1 MGTPVSLDQMN
12 AEDNTNGGVGKEAYK
27 ELYKLLGSHKILIF
41 LIITGIVITITGV
54 IGFLV
59 LGSAKKDK
67 DFEPSEAIII
77 SNCMITEQ
85 KTILECSPRIK

>member
-1 MGTPVSLDQMN
+1 L
-12 AEDNTNGGVGKEAYK
+12 
-27 ELYKLLGSHKILIF
+27 F
-41 LIITGIVITITGV
+41 LAGIVITITGV